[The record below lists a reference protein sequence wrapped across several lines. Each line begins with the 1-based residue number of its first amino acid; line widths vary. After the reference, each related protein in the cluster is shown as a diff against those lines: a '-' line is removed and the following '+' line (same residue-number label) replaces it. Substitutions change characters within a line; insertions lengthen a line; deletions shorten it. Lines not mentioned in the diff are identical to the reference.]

1 MTVTETQVRNLLDG
15 PAATSVL
22 SATITDNI
30 TRSLSYVTSIVT
42 STATP
47 ANIDEAV
54 KAMAVWLTYGS
65 YMEGITQQ
73 LGAISIA
80 DEVKLDH
87 LRLVAELF
95 INQISATPIS
105 LDVQNQMDNL
115 QGINPS
121 VFTLSTSEGF
131 KQEDG

>member
-1 MTVTETQVRNLLDG
+1 MAVTETQVRNLLDG

-30 TRSLSYVTSIVT
+30 ARCLIYVTDVQD
-42 STATP
+42 ADAVA
-47 ANIDEAV
+47 ANVDEAV

-80 DEVKLDH
+80 DETKLDH
-87 LRLVAELF
+87 LRRTAELF
-95 INQISATPIS
+95 INLVSSTPID
-105 LDVQNQMDNL
+105 LNPENQMKNL
-115 QGINPS
+115 QGVHPK

-131 KQEDG
+131 KQSG